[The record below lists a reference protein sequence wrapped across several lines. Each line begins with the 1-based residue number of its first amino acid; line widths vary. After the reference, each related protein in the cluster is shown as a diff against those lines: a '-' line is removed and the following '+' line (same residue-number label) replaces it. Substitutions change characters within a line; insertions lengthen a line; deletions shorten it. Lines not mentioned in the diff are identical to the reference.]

1 MINYNI
7 TPFTGN
13 IDDPA
18 RLKQMALVKAPLK
31 TKYNGK
37 LENLRTHILEFLR
50 RMQNTGLYHEFEIR
64 TRELSRPAEIDE
76 DVWEFDHPLRWE
88 RINFL
93 ENFNGITFDM
103 LKQER
108 ERIDDTLAM
117 LNEAPQTAD
126 QDGAKELASKQ
137 HSMWISELLDNSWSD
152 TVTAEMNAF
161 EEETKGDGILQWYIF
176 LRENM
181 GQTKEAIIAAE
192 QQLSKD
198 KLALENFNFDIQ
210 KFTTHV
216 RTYIR
221 QIMSAGHQP
230 TNQHFI
236 LIFSALKEAEQDE
249 FKLIIMKLYEEWRIG
264 QGEGANITVIQLL
277 AKADSEYKR
286 LKMLGQWTTK
296 NKTSELL
303 GLQAKFDVFQ
313 EQFQALVAENK
324 QMKEKLQASKTK
336 PEGPPKSEENETRT
350 IAGQTWYYCKHC
362 FIGRRWNRTHKTEEH
377 RKGLGKSKTD
387 KDAKQTANLS
397 EYDASLTG
405 EMDFQTG

>member
-37 LENLRTHILEFLR
+37 FENLRAHILEFLR
-50 RMQNTGLYHEFEIR
+50 RMQNTGIYHEFELR
-64 TRELSRPAEIDE
+64 TRELPRPAEIDE
-76 DVWEFDHPLRWE
+76 DNWDINHPLRWE
-88 RINFL
+88 RVNFL
-93 ENFNGITFDM
+93 ENFNGITFEM

-108 ERIDDTLAM
+108 ERVDDTLAM
-117 LNEAPQTAD
+117 LDEAPQMAD
-126 QDGAKELASKQ
+126 DDGAKELASKQ

-152 TVTAEMNAF
+152 SVAAEMNAF

-192 QQLSKD
+192 QQLSKE
-198 KLALENFNFDIQ
+198 KLALENFNHDIQ

-221 QIMSAGHQP
+221 QIMSAGIQP

-236 LIFSALKEAEQDE
+236 LIFSALKEVEQDE
-249 FKLIIMKLYEEWRIG
+249 FKMIIMKLYEGWRTG
-264 QGEGANITVIQLL
+264 QSEGANISIIQLL

-286 LKMLGQWTTK
+286 LQMLGQWSTK
-296 NKTSELL
+296 NKASELL
-303 GLQAKFDVFQ
+303 GLQAKFDILQ
-313 EQFQALVAENK
+313 SQMTALVAENK
-324 QMKEKLQASKTK
+324 QIKEKLKSTGTRPVGDPK
-336 PEGPPKSEENETRT
+336 PEEQETRT
-350 IAGQTWYYCKHC
+350 VNGQTWFYCKHC
-362 FIGRRWNRTHKTEEH
+362 FIGRRWNQTHKTDEH
-377 RKGLGKSKTD
+377 KKGMGK
-387 KDAKQTANLS
+387 AKGKKSEKETAHLS
-397 EYDASLTG
+397 EFDV
-405 EMDFQTG
+405 MDFQSG

>member
-37 LENLRTHILEFLR
+37 FENLRAHILEFLR
-50 RMQNTGLYHEFEIR
+50 RMQNTGIYHEFELR
-64 TRELSRPAEIDE
+64 TRELPRPAEIDE
-76 DVWEFDHPLRWE
+76 DNWDINHPLRWE
-88 RINFL
+88 RVNFL
-93 ENFNGITFDM
+93 ENFNGITFEM

-108 ERIDDTLAM
+108 ERVDDTLAM
-117 LNEAPQTAD
+117 LDEAPQMAD
-126 QDGAKELASKQ
+126 DDGAKELASKQ

-152 TVTAEMNAF
+152 SVAAEMNAF

-192 QQLSKD
+192 QQLSKE
-198 KLALENFNFDIQ
+198 KLALENFNHDIQ

-221 QIMSAGHQP
+221 QIMSAGIQP

-236 LIFSALKEAEQDE
+236 LIFSALKEVEQDE
-249 FKLIIMKLYEEWRIG
+249 FKMIIMKLYEGWRTG
-264 QGEGANITVIQLL
+264 QGEGANISIIQLL

-286 LKMLGQWTTK
+286 LQMLGQWSTK
-296 NKTSELL
+296 NKASELL
-303 GLQAKFDVFQ
+303 GLQAKFDILQ
-313 EQFQALVAENK
+313 SQMTALVAENK
-324 QMKEKLQASKTK
+324 QIKEKLKSTGTRPVGDPK
-336 PEGPPKSEENETRT
+336 PEEQETRT
-350 IAGQTWYYCKHC
+350 VNGQTWFYCKHC
-362 FIGRRWNRTHKTEEH
+362 FIGRRWNQTHKTDEH
-377 RKGLGKSKTD
+377 KKGMGK
-387 KDAKQTANLS
+387 AKGKKSEKETAHLS
-397 EYDASLTG
+397 EFDV
-405 EMDFQTG
+405 MDFQSG